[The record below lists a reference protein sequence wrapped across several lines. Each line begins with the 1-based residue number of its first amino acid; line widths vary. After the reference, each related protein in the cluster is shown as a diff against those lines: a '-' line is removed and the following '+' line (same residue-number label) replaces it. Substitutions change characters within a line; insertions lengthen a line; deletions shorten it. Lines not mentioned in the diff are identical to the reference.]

1 LIIICSSHKI
11 TVYLADKIKI
21 HKQAMSKRDRER
33 VVVGRRAELT
43 LLSLLKSREFIP
55 ERD

>member
-1 LIIICSSHKI
+1 M
-11 TVYLADKIKI
+11 YLADKVKI